1 MPSNSQDS
9 RWMRLALAEAAR
21 GRGLVEP
28 NPMVGA
34 VIVRDNQPI
43 GIGHHARFGGDH
55 AEVAALKNCRE
66 ATAGATMH
74 VTLEPCSHFGK
85 TPPCVDAIITAG
97 LRRVV
102 VAVGDP
108 NPRVNGQGLQRLRE
122 NGIAVELWESASEI
136 ARDAYLLNLP
146 FFKKIVKA
154 QPHVI
159 AKWAMTLD
167 GRMALATGDSR
178 WISNDRSRAMVH
190 ELRGQVDA
198 VMVGIGT
205 ALADDPAL
213 TARPPGPRSQLRIVI
228 DPRAQLPLAS
238 HLATTARESPVWLLV
253 AEVAPAESVKALEQ
267 AGCRVIRLLTDHDTG
282 AIDPQTILDFL
293 GSEGLTNILLEGGSR
308 TLGRFFAAGAIDEVQ
323 VFIAPKLFGG
333 PPRFTPVDSSQIL
346 SMENVPELIE
356 ITRREIGDDTLVRGI
371 VPNRWISNLLSS

>member
-1 MPSNSQDS
+1 
-9 RWMRLALAEAAR
+9 MRLALAEAAR
-21 GRGLVEP
+21 GRGHVGP

-55 AEVAALKNCRE
+55 AEVAALKNSIE
-66 ATAGATMH
+66 PANGATMH
-74 VTLEPCSHFGK
+74 VSLEPCSHFGK
-85 TPPCVDAIITAG
+85 TPPCVDAIIAAG

-108 NPRVNGQGLQRLRE
+108 NPNVNGRGIARLRE
-122 NGIAVELWESASEI
+122 AGILVDLWEGNSEI

-146 FFKKIVKA
+146 FFKKIIKG

-178 WISNDRSRAMVH
+178 WISNDHSRALVH
-190 ELRGQVDA
+190 ELRGRVDA

-213 TARPPGPRSQLRIVI
+213 TARPPGPRNQTRIVI
-228 DPRAQLPLAS
+228 DPRAQLPLSS
-238 HLATTARESPVWLLV
+238 HLAATALESPVWVIV
-253 AEVAPAESVKALEQ
+253 AENAPPEKINRLDA
-267 AGCRVIRLLTDHDTG
+267 AGCRVIRMDNISVSTAEIDIQILLD
-282 AIDPQTILDFL
+282 QL
-293 GSEGLTNILLEGGSR
+293 GREGLSNILLEGGSR

-333 PPRFTPVDSSQIL
+333 PPRFTPVDSSQVL
-346 SMENVPELIE
+346 SMDNVPELIE
-356 ITRREIGDDTLVRGI
+356 VQRREIGCDTLIRGI
-371 VPNRWISNLLSS
+371 VLNGWLRELSVSSFGLPK

>member
-66 ATAGATMH
+66 AAAGATMH

-178 WISNDRSRAMVH
+178 WISNDRSRALVH
-190 ELRGQVDA
+190 ELRGRVDA

-213 TARPPGPRSQLRIVI
+213 TARPPGPRSQVRIVI

-238 HLATTARESPVWLLV
+238 HLAMTARQSPVWLLV
-253 AEVAPAESVKALEQ
+253 SEEAPAESVKALEQ
-267 AGCRVIRLLTDHDTG
+267 AGCRVIRLQSDHDTG

-356 ITRREIGDDTLVRGI
+356 ITRREIGDDTLVRGV
-371 VPNRWISNLLSS
+371 VPNHWISNLLSS

>member
-1 MPSNSQDS
+1 
-9 RWMRLALAEAAR
+9 MRLALAEAAR

-34 VIVRDNQPI
+34 VVVRDNQPI

-55 AEVAALKNCRE
+55 AEVAALKNCI
-66 ATAGATMH
+66 APTTGATMH

-85 TPPCVDAIITAG
+85 TPPCVDAIIAAG

-108 NPRVNGQGLQRLRE
+108 NPRVNGQGLKRLRE
-122 NGIAVELWESASEI
+122 NGIAVEVWESTSEI

-146 FFKKIVKA
+146 FFKKIIKG
-154 QPHVI
+154 QPHLI

-167 GRMALATGDSR
+167 GRMALASGDSR
-178 WISNDRSRAMVH
+178 WISNDRSRALVH
-190 ELRGQVDA
+190 ELRGRVDA

-213 TARPPGPRSQLRIVI
+213 TTRPPGTRNQVRIVI
-228 DPRAQLPLAS
+228 DPRAQLPSGS
-238 HLATTARESPVWLLV
+238 HLATTARELPVWLMV
-253 AEVAPAESVKALEQ
+253 AEKAPADRVEALEQ
-267 AGCRVIRLLTDHDTG
+267 SGCRVIRLPADEETG
-282 AIDPQTILDFL
+282 VIDPPTILDFL
-293 GSEGLTNILLEGGSR
+293 GLEGLTNILLEGGSR

-333 PPRFTPVDSSQIL
+333 PPRYTPLDSSQVL
-346 SMENVPELIE
+346 SMDHVPELIE
-356 ITRREIGDDTLVRGI
+356 VHRRDIGNDTMITGI
-371 VPNRWISNLLSS
+371 VPNSWIGELLAKSVRE

>member
-1 MPSNSQDS
+1 
-9 RWMRLALAEAAR
+9 MRLALAEAAR

-34 VIVRDNQPI
+34 VVVRDNQPI

-55 AEVAALKNCRE
+55 AEVAALKNCI
-66 ATAGATMH
+66 APTTGATMH

-85 TPPCVDAIITAG
+85 TPPCVDAIIAAG

-108 NPRVNGQGLQRLRE
+108 NPRVNGQGLKRLRE
-122 NGIAVELWESASEI
+122 NGIAVEVWESTSEI

-146 FFKKIVKA
+146 FFKKIIKG
-154 QPHVI
+154 QPHLI

-167 GRMALATGDSR
+167 GRMALASGDSR
-178 WISNDRSRAMVH
+178 WISNDRSRALVH
-190 ELRGQVDA
+190 ELRGRVDG

-213 TARPPGPRSQLRIVI
+213 TARPPGTRNQVRIVI
-228 DPRAQLPLAS
+228 DPRAQLPSGS
-238 HLATTARESPVWLLV
+238 HLATTARELPVWLMV
-253 AEVAPAESVKALEQ
+253 AEKAPADRVEALEQ
-267 AGCRVIRLLTDHDTG
+267 SGCRVIRLPADEETG
-282 AIDPQTILDFL
+282 VIDPPTILDFL
-293 GSEGLTNILLEGGSR
+293 GLEGLTNILLEGGSR

-333 PPRFTPVDSSQIL
+333 PPRYTPLDSSQVL
-346 SMENVPELIE
+346 SMDHVPELIE
-356 ITRREIGDDTLVRGI
+356 VHRSDIGNDTLITGI
-371 VPNRWISNLLSS
+371 VPNSWIGELLAKSVRE